1 MCVCACVYMCVCMC
15 VYVCV
20 FCVCVYINKI
30 TSDRDL
36 KVGPIEIVNLIMI
49 IVQLL
54 AVHVN

>member
-1 MCVCACVYMCVCMC
+1 MCVCMC